1 MDAEM
6 MASTM
11 PINRNFLK
19 RCMVSNGRIQDTY
32 LILFETRQLEVPRLV
47 LTFIVKIKFRA

>member
-1 MDAEM
+1 M

-11 PINRNFLK
+11 PFNRNFLK